1 MSSYIL
7 DTDIV
12 GFVQQAQPTVLQH
25 LHALSPA
32 DAVATTI
39 ITVEEDIGGWLPAR
53 RRARDGAARVQAYA
67 RLQKALLFY
76 QRVAWLPF
84 NDAAAT
90 LFDQLRAQKLRLGTN
105 DLCIAAIALS
115 VGRVLVTRNSKDFR
129 RIPGLV
135 VEDWTI

>member
-12 GFVQQAQPTVLQH
+12 GFVQQAHPTVLRR

-39 ITVEEDIGGWLPAR
+39 ITLEEDIGGWLPAC

-67 RLQKALLFY
+67 RLQKALRFY

-90 LFDQLRAQKLRLGTN
+90 LFDQLRVQKLHLGTH

-115 VGRVLVTRNSKDFR
+115 VGGVLVTRNSKDFR

-135 VEDWTI
+135 MEDWTI

>member
-7 DTDIV
+7 DTDIA
-12 GFVQQAQPTVLQH
+12 GFVQQAHPTVLQH
-25 LHALSPA
+25 LHALSSA
-32 DAVATTI
+32 DVVATTI
-39 ITVEEDIGGWLPAR
+39 ITIEEDIGGWLPAC
-53 RRARDGAARVQAYA
+53 RRARGGVARVQAYA

-115 VGRVLVTRNSKDFR
+115 VGGVLVTRNSKDFQ

>member
-12 GFVQQAQPTVLQH
+12 GFIQQAHPTVLHH
-25 LHALSPA
+25 LSALSSA
-32 DAVATTI
+32 DVVATTI
-39 ITVEEDIGGWLPAR
+39 ITIEEDIGGWLPAC
-53 RRARDGAARVQAYA
+53 RRARGGPARAQAYA
-67 RLQKALLFY
+67 RLQKALRFY

-115 VGRVLVTRNSKDFR
+115 VGGVLVTRNSKDFR

-135 VEDWTI
+135 MEDWTI